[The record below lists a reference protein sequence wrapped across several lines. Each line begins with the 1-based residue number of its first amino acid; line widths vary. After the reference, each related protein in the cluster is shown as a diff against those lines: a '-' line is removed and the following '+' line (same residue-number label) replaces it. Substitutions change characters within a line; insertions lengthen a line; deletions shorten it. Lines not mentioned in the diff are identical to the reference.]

1 MQTVDKAMKLLEQFS
16 RQQPEIGLSELA
28 RMTGFDKAAT
38 RRFLV
43 ALQNHQFIEQNPET
57 KAYRLGLGF
66 IHLAKVR
73 ESTFPLESI
82 LHAALDRLS
91 VATSETAHAS
101 LLINDKLSTIGVS
114 FPDRGNRA
122 HLDVGQLLPFHAT
135 ASGCAFL
142 AFSSPER
149 RAALLPE
156 AMDYHTPDTAIC
168 PDDLSSLIEEACHRG
183 YARAHG
189 SYCNEITGTA
199 VPIFGTD
206 SQPIG
211 SLAIAAPSS
220 RLTEALKKQ
229 IVDSLWAESRQVTQA
244 IGGQMPD
251 SYRSLINQIRD
262 IAA

>member
-1 MQTVDKAMKLLEQFS
+1 MQTVDKAMKLLNQFS
-16 RQQPEIGLSELA
+16 RHKPEIGLSELA

-43 ALQNHQFIEQNPET
+43 ALQNHQFIEQNPDT

-91 VATSETAHAS
+91 VATAETAHAS

-122 HLDVGQLLPFHAT
+122 HLDVGEQLPFHAT

-142 AFSSPER
+142 AFSSAER
-149 RAALLPE
+149 QASFLTDV
-156 AMDYHTPDTAIC
+156 MDSHTPNTPTRA
-168 PDDLSSLIEEACHRG
+168 DDLDNFIEEARHNG

-189 SYCNEITGTA
+189 SYCTEVTGTA
-199 VPIFGTD
+199 VPLFGAD

-220 RLTEALKKQ
+220 RLTDALKQQ
-229 IVDSLWAESRQVTQA
+229 IVEQLWAESTQVTRA
-244 IGGQMPD
+244 IGGQIPE
-251 SYRSLINQIRD
+251 SYQTFTNQLRG